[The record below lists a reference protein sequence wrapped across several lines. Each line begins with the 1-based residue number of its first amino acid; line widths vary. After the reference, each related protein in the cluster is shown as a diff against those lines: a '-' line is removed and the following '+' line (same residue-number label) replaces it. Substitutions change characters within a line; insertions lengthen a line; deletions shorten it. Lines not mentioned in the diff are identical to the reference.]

1 MTPYIGFGNDTLAKL
16 PKVKAGDSI
25 RCKCGHVHTLEDS
38 KPPMLLWYHSD
49 GKTFLAGIN
58 GCLTDGVKADV
69 SGEI

>member
-38 KPPMLLWYHSD
+38 KPPMLLFYQCD

-58 GCLTDGVKADV
+58 GRLTDGVKADV